1 MQFVPVLSASGR
13 RLMPCHA
20 ARARQ
25 LIRAGRAI
33 KKHDRGV
40 VYLVL
45 LERESGEVQP
55 VALGIDPGSKK
66 EAFVVQSTQHTL
78 LSLQADAV
86 TWVGRAV
93 QRRRVA
99 RRLRRA
105 RKCPAARAG
114 PTARPGGG
122 GCPRRRALVGA

>member
-1 MQFVPVLSASGR
+1 MLYIPVLSASGQ

-25 LIRAGRAI
+25 LIRSGRAI
-33 KKHDRGV
+33 KRHDRGV

-66 EAFVVQSTQHTL
+66 EAFVVQSAQHTL

-86 TWVGRAV
+86 TWVGRGG
-93 QRRRVA
+93 QRRPVA
-99 RRLRRA
+99 R
-105 RKCPAARAG
+105 PVPGAG
-114 PTARPGGG
+114 
-122 GCPRRRALVGA
+122 